1 MQQNAIYFG
10 KQEFYQIIRDQGGE
24 WDDSKE
30 RPIVCLIKLQEN
42 DSIYW
47 AVPMGNWNHRDE
59 KAKNRIRNYI
69 NLPEKRIESCYYH
82 IGRTTVQSIFFISDV
97 IPITE
102 KYIERQYLGF
112 DGKGYVIKNPRLLEE
127 LKRKVSRILYYENHR
142 PNYFRQHITDVKEYL
157 LKEQNQ

>member
-1 MQQNAIYFG
+1 MQGGDMQQNAIYFG

-69 NLPEKRIESCYYH
+69 NLH
-82 IGRTTVQSIFFISDV
+82 IS
-97 IPITE
+97 
-102 KYIERQYLGF
+102 
-112 DGKGYVIKNPRLLEE
+112 
-127 LKRKVSRILYYENHR
+127 
-142 PNYFRQHITDVKEYL
+142 
-157 LKEQNQ
+157 